1 MAGTPEKILEHL
13 LEFMRLDATL
23 YDPVDT
29 LLGDFL
35 LTYTVFMPSSQLCR
49 ALLHQFRSEPLE
61 GSEQDKAAFALLK
74 RRKILRLVSQWL
86 LLYGRLLQGD
96 RGTTALLQ
104 NLADLASRDPRLGG
118 LGQEQERRRPRG

>member
-1 MAGTPEKILEHL
+1 
-13 LEFMRLDATL
+13 
-23 YDPVDT
+23 T